1 MLLILP
7 CEVAVKSVVPAIKA
21 LVAIQLVEKH
31 GLRQD
36 EVAQILGVSQS
47 AVSKYT
53 SKTRGY
59 IVKID
64 DIQDVQPLID
74 KMVVLLLAGA
84 YERQGFLA
92 FFCNTCA
99 AVRKRNAMCQFCQK
113 ADSKIEIEECHFCRS
128 GDPRLSVR

>member
-1 MLLILP
+1 LILP

-21 LVAIQLVEKH
+21 LMAIQLVEKH

-99 AVRKRNAMCQFCQK
+99 VVRKRNAMCQFCQK
-113 ADSKIEIEECHFCRS
+113 ADPKIEIEECHFCQS

>member
-1 MLLILP
+1 MILP

-21 LVAIQLVEKH
+21 LMAIQLVEKH

-59 IVKID
+59 IVKLD

-74 KMVVLLLAGA
+74 KMVVLLLTGA

-92 FFCNTCA
+92 FFCNTCVTA
-99 AVRKRNAMCQFCQK
+99 RKRNAMCQFCKK
-113 ADSKIEIEECHFCRS
+113 ADPKIEIEECHFCES
-128 GDPRLSVR
+128 GDPRLGVR

>member
-1 MLLILP
+1 M
-7 CEVAVKSVVPAIKA
+7 KSVVPAIKA

-64 DIQDVQPLID
+64 DIQDVQPLVD
-74 KMVVLLLAGA
+74 NMVVLLLAGA

-113 ADSKIEIEECHFCRS
+113 ADSKIEIEECHFCQS